1 MQKECQIGS
10 MLISPFW
17 GKKVFKFLRCS
28 IFCRHL
34 VVTICIDH
42 FILRRWVLPDSLKK
56 TFQSNLGE
64 LDSAEMMLW
73 LNKTIESEIIPRL
86 LMGHKLESANQVIDS
101 QSSNIEVKQTEIIDF
116 CQTLLDGPIA
126 DCFTFIDRM
135 QKSGHS
141 LVSLYMNLIPAST
154 RRLQMLWETDENSF
168 TEVTLALGRAQ
179 NLIHQLSPAFMS
191 QGKLSEFQ
199 GNALLINAPGSQ
211 HTLGILIMGEFFK
224 LNGWNTSVEIE
235 TTSAGLKDRIRL
247 QSYDLLAISISCEDQ
262 WDTMETLLNEVKK
275 VSKNKGILTMVGGPL
290 FDFKP
295 ELIQECSADICELTA
310 EEAIKKVSYL
320 IAQKAALN

>member
-1 MQKECQIGS
+1 M
-10 MLISPFW
+10 
-17 GKKVFKFLRCS
+17 RCS

-42 FILRRWVLPDSLKK
+42 FILRRWVLSDSLKK

-86 LMGHKLESANQVIDS
+86 LMGHKLESANQVIDD
-101 QSSNIEVKQTEIIDF
+101 QSSDIEVKQTEINDF

-141 LVSLYMNLIPAST
+141 LVSLYMNLVPAST
-154 RRLQMLWETDENSF
+154 RRLQQLWETDENSF
-168 TEVTLALGRAQ
+168 IEVTLALGRAQ
-179 NLIHQLSPAFMS
+179 NLIHQLSPSFMS

-199 GNALLINAPGSQ
+199 GNALLINAPRSQ

-224 LNGWNTSVEIE
+224 LNGWNTTVEIE
-235 TTSAGLKDRIRL
+235 TTSADLKDRIRL
-247 QSYDLLAISISCEDQ
+247 QAYDLLAISISCEDQ
-262 WDTMETLLNEVKK
+262 WGTMETLLNEVKK
-275 VSKNKGILTMVGGPL
+275 VSKNKGILTMAGGPL

-295 ELIQECSADICELTA
+295 ELVQECSADVCELTA
-310 EEAIKKVSYL
+310 EDAIKKVSDL
-320 IAQKAALN
+320 IAQKATLN

>member
-1 MQKECQIGS
+1 M
-10 MLISPFW
+10 
-17 GKKVFKFLRCS
+17 
-28 IFCRHL
+28 
-34 VVTICIDH
+34 ICLDYRI
-42 FILRRWVLPDSLKK
+42 IRRLALSDSLKK
-56 TFQSNLGE
+56 TFQSSLGE

-235 TTSAGLKDRIRL
+235 TTSADLKDRIRL

-262 WDTMETLLNEVKK
+262 WGTMETLLNEVKN
-275 VSKNKGILTMVGGPL
+275 VSKNKGILTMAGGPL

-320 IAQKAALN
+320 MAQKSALN

>member
-1 MQKECQIGS
+1 LS
-10 MLISPFW
+10 D
-17 GKKVFKFLRCS
+17 S
-28 IFCRHL
+28 I
-34 VVTICIDH
+34 
-42 FILRRWVLPDSLKK
+42 KK

-64 LDSAEMMLW
+64 LDSTEMMLW

-86 LMGHKLESANQVIDS
+86 MMGHKLELANQGAGY
-101 QSSNIEVKQTEIIDF
+101 QSSNIEVKQTEIVDF

-126 DCFTFIDRM
+126 DCFTFIERM
-135 QKSGHS
+135 QKSGHT

-154 RRLQMLWETDENSF
+154 RRLQQLWESDENSF

-179 NLIHQLSPAFMS
+179 NLIHKLSPAFLS
-191 QGKLSEFQ
+191 QGKLSQFQ

-224 LNGWNTSVEIE
+224 LNGWNTTVEIE
-235 TTSAGLKDRIRL
+235 TSSADLKDRIHS
-247 QSYDLLAISISCEDQ
+247 QAYDLLAISISCEDQ
-262 WDTMETLLNEVKK
+262 WGTMETLLNEVKK
-275 VSKNKGILTMVGGPL
+275 ASKNKGILTLAGGPL

-295 ELIQECSADICELTA
+295 ELIQECSADVCELTA
-310 EEAIKKVSYL
+310 EDAIKKVSDL

>member
-1 MQKECQIGS
+1 LALS
-10 MLISPFW
+10 
-17 GKKVFKFLRCS
+17 
-28 IFCRHL
+28 
-34 VVTICIDH
+34 
-42 FILRRWVLPDSLKK
+42 DSLKK
-56 TFQSNLGE
+56 TFQSSLGE
-64 LDSAEMMLW
+64 LDSADMMQW

-86 LMGHKLESANQVIDS
+86 LMGHKLESANQVSDILTN
-101 QSSNIEVKQTEIIDF
+101 NIEVKQTEIVDF

-126 DCFTFIDRM
+126 DCFTFIDQM

-141 LVSLYMNLIPAST
+141 LISLYMNLIPAST
-154 RRLQMLWETDENSF
+154 RRLQQLWETDENSF

-224 LNGWNTSVEIE
+224 LNGWNTTVEIE
-235 TTSAGLKDRIRL
+235 TSSAELKDRIRS
-247 QSYDLLAISISCEDQ
+247 QAYDLLAISISCEDQ
-262 WDTMETLLNEVKK
+262 WGTMETLLNEVKK
-275 VSKNKGILTMVGGPL
+275 ASKNKGILTMAGGPL

-310 EEAIKKVSYL
+310 EEAIKKVSDL
-320 IAQKAALN
+320 IAQRSALN

>member
-1 MQKECQIGS
+1 MS
-10 MLISPFW
+10 
-17 GKKVFKFLRCS
+17 
-28 IFCRHL
+28 
-34 VVTICIDH
+34 
-42 FILRRWVLPDSLKK
+42 DSLKK
-56 TFQSNLGE
+56 TYQSNLGE
-64 LDSAEMMLW
+64 LDSAEMMHW

-86 LMGHKLESANQVIDS
+86 LMGHKLESANQVADS
-101 QSSNIEVKQTEIIDF
+101 QANNIEVKQTEIVDF

-141 LVSLYMNLIPAST
+141 LVSLYMNLIPGST
-154 RRLQMLWETDENSF
+154 RRLQQLWESDENSF

-224 LNGWNTSVEIE
+224 LNGWNTTVEIE
-235 TTSAGLKDRIRL
+235 MTSAQLKERVCS
-247 QSYDLLAISISCEDQ
+247 QAYDLLAISISCEDQ
-262 WDTMETLLNEVKK
+262 WGTMETLLNEVKK
-275 VSKNKGILTMVGGPL
+275 VSKNKGILTMAGGPL

-295 ELIQECSADICELTA
+295 ELIQKCSADVCELTA

-320 IAQKAALN
+320 KEQKATLN

>member
-1 MQKECQIGS
+1 MS
-10 MLISPFW
+10 
-17 GKKVFKFLRCS
+17 
-28 IFCRHL
+28 
-34 VVTICIDH
+34 
-42 FILRRWVLPDSLKK
+42 DSLKK
-56 TFQSNLGE
+56 TYQSSLGE

-86 LMGHKLESANQVIDS
+86 LMGHKLESANQVADG
-101 QSSNIEVKQTEIIDF
+101 QSSNIEVKQTEIVDF

-141 LVSLYMNLIPAST
+141 LVSLYMNLVPAST
-154 RRLQMLWETDENSF
+154 RRLQQLWETDENSF

-179 NLIHQLSPAFMS
+179 NLIHQLSPSFMS

-224 LNGWNTSVEIE
+224 LNGWNRTVEIE
-235 TTSAGLKDRIRL
+235 TTSADLKDRIRL
-247 QSYDLLAISISCEDQ
+247 QAYDLLAISISCEDQ
-262 WDTMETLLNEVKK
+262 WGTMETLLNEVKK
-275 VSKNKGILTMVGGPL
+275 VSKNKGILTMAGGPL

-295 ELIQECSADICELTA
+295 ELIQECSADVCELTA
-310 EEAIKKVSYL
+310 EDAIKKVSDL
-320 IAQKAALN
+320 IAQKATLN

>member
-1 MQKECQIGS
+1 M
-10 MLISPFW
+10 
-17 GKKVFKFLRCS
+17 
-28 IFCRHL
+28 
-34 VVTICIDH
+34 
-42 FILRRWVLPDSLKK
+42 PDSLKK
-56 TFQSNLGE
+56 TYQSNLGE
-64 LDSAEMMLW
+64 LDNADMMQW

-86 LMGHKLESANQVIDS
+86 LMGHKLEAANHVADAQTN
-101 QSSNIEVKQTEIIDF
+101 NIEVKQAEIIDF

-154 RRLQMLWETDENSF
+154 RRLQQLWETDENSF

-191 QGKLSEFQ
+191 QGKISEFQ

-211 HTLGILIMGEFFK
+211 HTLGILIMSEFFK
-224 LNGWNTSVEIE
+224 LNGWNTTVEIE
-235 TTSAGLKDRIRL
+235 TTSADLKDRIHT
-247 QSYDLLAISISCEDQ
+247 QAYDLLAISISCEDQ
-262 WDTMETLLNEVKK
+262 WSTMEALLNEVKK
-275 VSKNKGILTMVGGPL
+275 ASKNKGILTMAGGPL

-295 ELIQECSADICELTA
+295 ELIQECSADVCELTA
-310 EEAIKKVSYL
+310 EEAIKKVSDL
-320 IAQKAALN
+320 IAQKATLN

>member
-1 MQKECQIGS
+1 M
-10 MLISPFW
+10 
-17 GKKVFKFLRCS
+17 
-28 IFCRHL
+28 
-34 VVTICIDH
+34 
-42 FILRRWVLPDSLKK
+42 PDSLKK

-86 LMGHKLESANQVIDS
+86 LMGHKLESANQVIDG
-101 QSSNIEVKQTEIIDF
+101 QSSDIGVKQTEIIDF

-211 HTLGILIMGEFFK
+211 HTLGIIIMGEFFK
-224 LNGWNTSVEIE
+224 LNGWNTTVEIE
-235 TTSAGLKDRIRL
+235 TTSTDLKDRIRL

-262 WDTMETLLNEVKK
+262 WGTMETLLNEVKK
-275 VSKNKGILTMVGGPL
+275 VSKNKGMLTMAGGPL

-295 ELIQECSADICELTA
+295 EMIQECSADICELTA

-320 IAQKAALN
+320 IKQKAALN

>member
-1 MQKECQIGS
+1 MS
-10 MLISPFW
+10 
-17 GKKVFKFLRCS
+17 
-28 IFCRHL
+28 
-34 VVTICIDH
+34 
-42 FILRRWVLPDSLKK
+42 DSLKK

-86 LMGHKLESANQVIDS
+86 LMGHKLESANRLADD
-101 QSSNIEVKQTEIIDF
+101 QSSKIEVKQTEIVDF

-154 RRLQMLWETDENSF
+154 RRLQLLWETDENSF

-191 QGKLSEFQ
+191 QGMLSEFQ

-224 LNGWNTSVEIE
+224 LNGWNTTVEIE
-235 TTSAGLKDRIRL
+235 TTSANLKDRIHT
-247 QSYDLLAISISCEDQ
+247 QAYDLLAISISCEDQ
-262 WDTMETLLNEVKK
+262 WGTMETLLNEVKK
-275 VSKNKGILTMVGGPL
+275 ASKNKGILTMAGGPL

-295 ELIQECSADICELTA
+295 ELIQECSADVCELTA
-310 EEAIKKVSYL
+310 EEAIKKVSDL
-320 IAQKAALN
+320 IAQKSALN